1 MKQELT
7 KSNNQLRTGLMSIKM
22 LNSWQGL
29 GAKNFTDNIYSNQRS
44 EAHSALQLKAT
55 PKAKP
60 LPSLADI

>member
-1 MKQELT
+1 
-7 KSNNQLRTGLMSIKM
+7 MSIKM

-29 GAKNFTDNIYSNQRS
+29 GAKKYTDKIYNNQRS

>member
-7 KSNNQLRTGLMSIKM
+7 KSNNPLRTGLMSIKM

-29 GAKNFTDNIYSNQRS
+29 GAKKFTDKIYNNQRS

-55 PKAKP
+55 PKGSKAT
-60 LPSLADI
+60 SLLG